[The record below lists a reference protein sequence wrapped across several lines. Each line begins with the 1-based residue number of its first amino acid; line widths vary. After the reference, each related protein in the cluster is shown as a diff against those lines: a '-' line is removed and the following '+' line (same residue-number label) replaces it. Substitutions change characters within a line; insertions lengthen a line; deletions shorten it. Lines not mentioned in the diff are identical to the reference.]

1 MWNLLYSNKTCNSK
15 NRFRDHKEHIDRI
28 HLAKPMIDTS
38 EPSKPKFF
46 SNGAKKKVMKHETD
60 RKITYEN
67 ELLYSKMKELHNKP
81 SPYSQSQNVPI
92 RCPAFDHKAVQ
103 YRDKRKYLDIYEAN
117 QKLRKRFLS
126 AKPTYKTSEYIKDFK
141 HSNVYKENI
150 CNKDNNPNLGYATY
164 KQFKKKL
171 TIAIEREEMLT
182 NENDLYVN
190 ANYYKMNNNNNDNHS
205 HNISYNNTV
214 NDFRNMSNKK
224 YFNTRIKPAI
234 STKDYSYPKLN
245 KGISERSFNTENN
258 LKRPVS
264 SRPNHNVNMN
274 MIQFDNDYSNMKHD
288 FTEGNVI
295 NSNNNNNSNYYTNTN
310 TNNTPMYVGGNR
322 TYVS

>member
-67 ELLYSKMKELHNKP
+67 ELLYSKMKELQTKP

-164 KQFKKKL
+164 SQFKKKL

-190 ANYYKMNNNNNDNHS
+190 ANYYKINNDNHS

-214 NDFRNMSNKK
+214 NDFRNISNKK
-224 YFNTRIKPAI
+224 YFNTKIKPAI
-234 STKDYSYPKLN
+234 STKDYSYPKLS
-245 KGISERSFNTENN
+245 KGISERSFNTEAN

-264 SRPNHNVNMN
+264 SRPNHKVN
-274 MIQFDNDYSNMKHD
+274 MIQYEHDYVNMKND
-288 FTEGNVI
+288 FTEGNV
-295 NSNNNNNSNYYTNTN
+295 NDNNNNNTAS
-310 TNNTPMYVGGNR
+310 YVGGIR